1 MSIVDHGARTHPPP
15 CALCSP
21 VGRPTRF
28 QLLIWFLT
36 PPCSYVS
43 SSVHSHLAA
52 AKIQTPREGGG
63 FGIFPTVDERQVRFV
78 RYVLITPEDKA
89 RVRPPEH
96 LHTCSSAV
104 RAGWR
109 RTGGPPATQ
118 VVNEHSRW
126 KRAVIRLLRT
136 RLSGLGVEGSNFR
149 FPKGRRLPSLESWAC
164 QERGGSVR
172 WAFDHAFRNCRLRT
186 SKLRPIDAA
195 RAASRS

>member
-109 RTGGPPATQ
+109 RTGGPPATR

-126 KRAVIRLLRT
+126 EAGCHQAPPDASFRVRRRRIKPPFPKREEATIVGIVG
-136 RLSGLGVEGSNFR
+136 LSGTGRVRPLG
-149 FPKGRRLPSLESWAC
+149 L
-164 QERGGSVR
+164 
-172 WAFDHAFRNCRLRT
+172 
-186 SKLRPIDAA
+186 
-195 RAASRS
+195 